1 MLPKPVGEA
10 VGRYLGRVDRDLPQR
25 IQGFYVVGSTALGGF
40 RPNDS
45 DIDFVAA
52 VATALDQHELEVLGS
67 VQRRL
72 YRSAVAAIPLS
83 LPRRWPLVCNGVFV
97 EWNDLT
103 KSALEVIPIASHVG
117 GEFSIGRGF
126 DVNPV
131 TWRILADRGIAVRG
145 PAPSLL
151 HVYRDDVELRNWT
164 LGNLDTYWRR
174 WAKDVRAGHGWPALK
189 ALLRRYVAWGVLGA
203 SRMHFTIATGNI
215 ASKEEAGV
223 YALGVFGKRWHL
235 VLEDALAYRR
245 GLRSSGGYRNPYAR
259 RRDAAAFVMTVI
271 ESALPHP

>member
-1 MLPKPVGEA
+1 MLPKLVREA
-10 VGRYLGRVDRDLPQR
+10 VSRYLDRVDQDLPRR

-52 VATALDQHELEVLGS
+52 VATALDERELEVLRTIQS
-67 VQRRL
+67 RL
-72 YRSAVAAIPLS
+72 YRGALAAIPIR

-97 EWNDLT
+97 EWKDLT
-103 KSALEVIPIASHVG
+103 KPALDVVPIASHVG
-117 GEFSIGRGF
+117 GQFSIGRGF

-131 TWRILADRGIAVRG
+131 TWRILSDRGIAVRG
-145 PAPSLL
+145 PEPSLL
-151 HVYRDDVELRNWT
+151 HVYRDDAELRDWT
-164 LGNLDTYWRR
+164 LGNLHTYWRR
-174 WAKDVRAGHGWPALK
+174 WAKDVRAGNGWPALK

-223 YALGVFGKRWHL
+223 YALGVFGNRWHP
-235 VLEDALAYRR
+235 VLEDALSYRR
-245 GLRSSGGYRNPYAR
+245 GLRSSAGYGNPYAR
-259 RRDAAAFVMTVI
+259 RRDAADFVMTVI
-271 ESALPHP
+271 ESALPQP